1 MCSFWCQKCGLRPK
15 LFLLLHLFSTFRGVH
30 TLIFTYVP
38 YIVIGLYKEPAN
50 FYREKRSISFVT
62 GHLFTFVLVLS
73 FICLVTPQILIC
85 ENQTVKTKDIKKR
98 AWNISQKY
106 KWSWKMKVTNIL
118 LVEQHLMPDYAHPA
132 HPPSHKHTH
141 AHTHTRTN
149 RKDTV
154 CLMRTLLSL
163 WIFKKKNLFLAH
175 FSNRKGYKPLHHWD
189 PK

>member
-1 MCSFWCQKCGLRPK
+1 MCSFWWQKCGLRPK

-38 YIVIGLYKEPAN
+38 HVVIGLYKEPAN

-98 AWNISQKY
+98 AWIISQKY

-118 LVEQHLMPDYAHPA
+118 LEEQHLMPDYAHPA

-141 AHTHTRTN
+141 AHTHQQ
-149 RKDTV
+149 KGH
-154 CLMRTLLSL
+154 CLLNEDITKLMD
-163 WIFKKKNLFLAH
+163 IQKKNLFLAH

>member
-38 YIVIGLYKEPAN
+38 HVVIGLYKEPAN

-62 GHLFTFVLVLS
+62 GHLFAFVLVLS

-106 KWSWKMKVTNIL
+106 KWSWKMKVTSIL
-118 LVEQHLMPDYAHPA
+118 LVVQHLMPDYAHPA

-141 AHTHTRTN
+141 AHTHQQ
-149 RKDTV
+149 KGH
-154 CLMRTLLSL
+154 CLLNEDITKLMD
-163 WIFKKKNLFLAH
+163 IQKKNLFLAH